1 MEVFPST
8 LPQDEPDLD
17 RVSAFADWLQ
27 AQPRHRAAAN
37 HRPPGLS
44 ASAWQD
50 LWCAPRPHGRR
61 PPPEEAAATGP
72 APSGGPDEP
81 DGPSGRWRDVVEVL
95 AASLRHALPLT
106 LYLGNGTHVV
116 PLTLYPLQRQA
127 RCPLDD
133 RRFEA
138 LNLAALRVLHVEP
151 ALLQTPEQSAA
162 AAAGNLRHCRPLAPI
177 GWLLALHGPRR
188 EVLPE
193 LAGGRACRRVPGLSL
208 QTPGLSGAV
217 AVALERLGHES
228 ASLRTIAS
236 WPGMDAVRAA
246 RLVNG
251 LYLQGALIVSRSHP
265 AARER

>member
-8 LPQDEPDLD
+8 LQQDEPDLD

-50 LWCAPRPHGRR
+50 LWCAPRPHGR
-61 PPPEEAAATGP
+61 
-72 APSGGPDEP
+72 
-81 DGPSGRWRDVVEVL
+81 WRDVVEVL

-116 PLTLYPLQRQA
+116 PLTLYPLQRLA

-133 RRFEA
+133 WRLEA

-151 ALLQTPEQSAA
+151 ALLQAPEQSAA

-177 GWLLALHGPRR
+177 SWLLALHGPRR
-188 EVLPE
+188 QVLPE

-208 QTPGLSGAV
+208 QTPGLGGAV
-217 AVALERLGHES
+217 AGALERLGHES

-246 RLVNG
+246 RLING